1 MEERDYRN
9 LQFEEVKELI
19 ARFSSFSLGRD
30 NLMNLQPE
38 HNRLMLQRRLDR
50 LKEALALTVSYGP
63 MPFSG
68 IHDIKEEVD
77 LAMKDGTLNAGELLR
92 IADQAYGIEKIKDY
106 FAGCQLP
113 KENLEDLIAA
123 LYVCKETSREI
134 NRCIGG
140 DGNVN
145 DNASSHLAAI
155 RRQLK
160 NLQASISRKMGEF
173 INKNSRY
180 LQENIT
186 ATRNDRTVVL
196 VKNTYKN
203 TVEGLQYGSSASGMA
218 VYVEPAELV
227 GMNNELQQTKSEETE
242 EIKRILF
249 ALSQKVKQDGAR
261 LLANTETLGLL
272 DCLFAMGQWAARND
286 GTVGE
291 IAQSDLVIRKARHPL
306 IDSARV
312 VANSYTMIKPVRTI
326 LITGPNT
333 GGKTVS
339 LKIIGLFS
347 LMLSCGMP
355 LLCESAS
362 IPLFEEIYTDIGD
375 SQSITDELSTFSGH
389 IKNLAEICQQ
399 ANGRSLVILDE
410 LGGATDPA
418 EGQALASAV
427 LEHLRSRGVYVVA
440 TTHFSKLKAY
450 AREHED
456 IMISSMEFDRE
467 DIKPTY
473 RYIEN
478 TIGQSY
484 AIEIAR
490 RYGIGDDIIETARNF
505 KSEQQTDSDRLLETL
520 QGQIEEV
527 RQQKE
532 RLDKKAERL
541 KRENEQLKQDK
552 QQLKIDQ
559 REIIDKAQKEA
570 AEVVLQAS
578 ERAEEII
585 DELKKQNSYSIK
597 EVARLK
603 HEMEELA
610 PEMEEEV
617 DGEITVGDYVRIG
630 SSSQKG
636 EVIEMDRKSAI
647 VNCDGLKIQCKLSS
661 LVRLARPAVKE
672 KPKNASSSKVV
683 KSSGFSIEL
692 NLLGYRVDEA
702 LEAMDKFLDN
712 ALVANVP
719 FVRIVHGMGTGA
731 LRTAIWNRLRTYK
744 FVKKFEHAGQGEGST
759 GVTVV
764 TFRE

>member
-19 ARFSSFSLGRD
+19 AGFSSFSLGRE
-30 NLMNLQPE
+30 NLMNLEPE
-38 HNRLMLQRRLDR
+38 HNRLLLQRRLDR
-50 LKEALALTVSYGP
+50 LKEALAMTVSYGP

-68 IHDIKEEVD
+68 IHDIKDEVD
-77 LAMKDGTLNAGELLR
+77 LAMKDGILNPGELLK
-92 IADQAYGIEKIKDY
+92 IADQAYGIEKIRDY
-106 FAGCQLP
+106 FAGCQTE
-113 KENLEDLIAA
+113 KTNLEDLISA
-123 LYVCKETSREI
+123 LAECRQTSQEI
-134 NRCIGG
+134 NRCVGS

-145 DNASSHLAAI
+145 DNASSRLASI
-155 RRQLK
+155 RRKLK
-160 NLQASISRKMGEF
+160 SMQSSIAGKIADF
-173 INKNSRY
+173 IKKNGKY

-203 TVEGLQYGSSASGMA
+203 TVEGLQYGTSASGMA

-227 GMNNELQQTKSEETE
+227 VMNNQIQQTRSEETE

-249 ALSQKVKQDGAR
+249 SLSQKVKADGAR

-291 IAQSDLVIRKARHPL
+291 ISPSDLLIRKARHPL

-312 VANSYTMIKPVRTI
+312 VANSYSMIKPVRTI

-347 LMLSCGMP
+347 LMLASGMP
-355 LLCESAS
+355 LLCESAE
-362 IPLFEEIYTDIGD
+362 IPLFDDIYTDIGD

-389 IKNLAEICQQ
+389 IRNLAEICRQ
-399 ANGRSLVILDE
+399 ATGRSLVVLDE
-410 LGGATDPA
+410 LGGATDPM

-427 LEHLRSRGVYVVA
+427 LEHLRLKGAYVVA
-440 TTHFSKLKAY
+440 TTHYSKLKAY

-456 IMISSMEFDRE
+456 IMISSMEFDRQ

-490 RYGIGDDIIETARNF
+490 RYGVSDDILEKAQQF
-505 KSEQQTDSDRLLETL
+505 KKEQQTDSDRLLENL

-532 RLDKKAERL
+532 RLDRKAERL
-541 KRENEQLKQDK
+541 KRESEQIKQDR
-552 QQLKIDQ
+552 QQLKTDQ
-559 REIIDKAQKEA
+559 REILDKAQKEA
-570 AEVVLQAS
+570 AEVVAQAS

-597 EVARLK
+597 DVARLK

-610 PEMEEEV
+610 PEMEEEI
-617 DGEITVGDYVRIG
+617 DGEITIGDYVRIG

-647 VNCDGLKIQCKLSS
+647 VNCDGLKIQCKLAS
-661 LVRLARPAVKE
+661 LVKLARPAEKE
-672 KPKNASSSKVV
+672 APKKASSSKVV

-731 LRTAIWNRLRTYK
+731 LRSAIWNRLKTYR

>member
-1 MEERDYRN
+1 MNDYRN
-9 LQFEEVKELI
+9 LQFEEVKQLI
-19 ARFSSFSLGRD
+19 CKFSSFSLGEE
-30 NLMNLQPE
+30 NIKALQPVRS
-38 HNRLMLQRRLDR
+38 RLQLQLKLDR
-50 LKEALALTVSYGP
+50 MKEALALTVSYGP

-68 IHDIKEEVD
+68 IHDISNEVS
-77 LAMKDGTLNAGELLR
+77 LALKDGTLNPSELLR

-106 FAGCQLP
+106 FASSQME
-113 KENLEDLIAA
+113 KKNLEDLVAA
-123 LYVCKETSREI
+123 LYVCRDTSAQI
-134 NRCIGG
+134 NRCISN

-160 NLQASISRKMGEF
+160 NLQASISRKMAEF
-173 INKNSRY
+173 ISHNGRY

-218 VYVEPAELV
+218 VYVEPSALV
-227 GMNNELQQTKSEETE
+227 GLNNELQQTRSDEQE
-242 EIKRILF
+242 EIKKILF
-249 ALSQKVKQDGAR
+249 SLSQSVKKDGAK
-261 LLANTETLGLL
+261 LLANTETLGVL
-272 DCLFAMGQWAARND
+272 DCLFAMAQWAAAND

-291 IAQSDLVIRKARHPL
+291 ISESDLIISKARHPL
-306 IDSARV
+306 IDSAKV
-312 VANSYTMIKPVRTI
+312 VANSYSMVKPVRTI

-347 LMLSCGMP
+347 LMLACGMP
-355 LLCESAS
+355 LLCQSAA
-362 IPLFEEIYTDIGD
+362 IPLFDEIYSDIGD
-375 SQSITDELSTFSGH
+375 SQSITDDLSTFSGH
-389 IKNLAEICQQ
+389 IQKLARICDQ
-399 ANGRSLVILDE
+399 ATGRSLVILDE

-427 LEHLRSRGVYVVA
+427 LEHLRTRGVYVVA
-440 TTHFSKLKAY
+440 TTHFNKLKSY
-450 AREHED
+450 ARQHGD
-456 IMISSMEFDRE
+456 IMISSMEFDQQ
-467 DIKPTY
+467 DLKPTY

-490 RYGIGDDIIETARNF
+490 RYGIDEKIVENALTF
-505 KSEQQTDSDRLLETL
+505 KREQQTDSDILLENL
-520 QGQIEEV
+520 QQQIEEV

-532 RLDKKAERL
+532 RLDRKAERL
-541 KRENEQLKQDK
+541 KRENDELKQQK
-552 QQLKIDQ
+552 RQLKIDQ
-559 REIIDKAQKEA
+559 REIIDKAQQQA
-570 AEVVLQAS
+570 AEVVSQAS

-585 DELKKQNSYSIK
+585 DELKKQNSYSVK
-597 EVARLK
+597 DVARLK
-603 HEMEELA
+603 HEISQLS
-610 PEMEEEV
+610 PEIEQEI
-617 DGEITVGDYVRIG
+617 DGEITIGDYVRIG

-647 VNCDGLKIQCKLSS
+647 VNCDGLKIQSKLNN
-661 LVRLARPAVKE
+661 LVKLARPQAKAEVK
-672 KPKNASSSKVV
+672 KAASKVV
-683 KSSGFSIEL
+683 RSSGFSIEL

-731 LRTAIWNRLRTYK
+731 LRSAIWNRLRTYK
-744 FVKKFEHAGQGEGST
+744 FVKKFEHAAAAEGSS

>member
-19 ARFSSFSLGRD
+19 SKFSSFSLGCA
-30 NLMNLQPE
+30 NILNLQPV
-38 HNRLMLQRRLDR
+38 HNRLELQRRLDR
-50 LKEALALTVSYGP
+50 MKEALALTVSYGP

-68 IHDIKEEVD
+68 IHDITEEVE
-77 LAMKDGTLNAGELLR
+77 LAIKDGTLNAGELLK
-92 IADQAYGIEKIKDY
+92 IADQAYGIEKIRDY
-106 FAGCQLP
+106 FDSCEGE
-113 KENLEDLIAA
+113 KKSLEDLISA
-123 LYVCKETSREI
+123 LNICRDTSREI
-134 NRCIGG
+134 NRCISS
-140 DGNVN
+140 DGSVN
-145 DNASSHLAAI
+145 DNASSRLANL

-160 NLQASISRKMGEF
+160 KLQGDISRKMADF
-173 INKNSRY
+173 ISHNGRY

-186 ATRNDRTVVL
+186 AMRNDRTVVL

-203 TVEGLQYGSSASGMA
+203 TVEGLQYGTSASGMA
-218 VYVEPAELV
+218 VYVEPSALV
-227 GMNNELQQTKSEETE
+227 GLNNELQQTKSEEQE

-249 ALSQKVKQDGAR
+249 SLSQLVKKDGQK
-261 LLANTETLGLL
+261 LLANTETLGIL
-272 DCLFAMGQWAARND
+272 DCLFAMGQWAARYD

-291 IAQSDLVIRKARHPL
+291 IADSDLRIMKARHPL
-306 IDSARV
+306 IDSAKV

-355 LLCESAS
+355 LLCQEAS
-362 IPLFEEIYTDIGD
+362 IPLFDEIYSDIGD
-375 SQSITDELSTFSGH
+375 SQSISDDLSTFSGH
-389 IKNLAEICQQ
+389 IQKLAEICRN
-399 ANGRSLVILDE
+399 ATGRSLVILDE
-410 LGGATDPA
+410 LGSATDPI

-427 LEHLRSRGVYVVA
+427 LEFLRSRGVYVVA

-450 AREHED
+450 ARQHDD
-456 IMISSMEFDRE
+456 IMIASMEFDQQ
-467 DIKPTY
+467 DLKPTY
-473 RYIEN
+473 RYLEN

-490 RYGIGDDIIETARNF
+490 RYGIDDQIIDKAHQF
-505 KSEQQTDSDRLLETL
+505 KSEQQSDSDRLLENL
-520 QGQIEEV
+520 QQQIEEV

-532 RLDKKAERL
+532 RLDRKAERL
-541 KRENEQLKQDK
+541 KKENEQIREDRR
-552 QQLKIDQ
+552 QLKLDQ
-559 REIIDKAQKEA
+559 REIIEKANQQA
-570 AEVVLQAS
+570 AEVVAEAS

-585 DELKKQNSYSIK
+585 EELKKQNNYSIK
-597 EVARLK
+597 DVARLK
-603 HEMEELA
+603 HEISELS
-610 PEMEEEV
+610 PQIEEEI
-617 DGEITVGDYVRIG
+617 DGEIKIGDYVRIG

-647 VNCDGLKIQCKLSS
+647 INCDGLKIQSKLNN
-661 LVRLARPAVKE
+661 LVRLARPREPE
-672 KPKNASSSKVV
+672 KPRNAASSKVV
-683 KSSGFSIEL
+683 KSSSFAIEL

-702 LEAMDKFLDN
+702 LETMDKFLDN

-731 LRTAIWNRLRTYK
+731 LRTAIWNRLRTLKY
-744 FVKKFEHAGQGEGST
+744 VKKFEHGGQGDGGS
-759 GVTVV
+759 GVTIV

>member
-1 MEERDYRN
+1 MSDYRN
-9 LQFEEVKELI
+9 LQFEEVKQLI
-19 ARFSSFSLGRD
+19 CKFSSFSLGQT
-30 NLMNLQPE
+30 NIMNLQPVKSKLE
-38 HNRLMLQRRLDR
+38 LQRKLDR
-50 LKEALALTVSYGP
+50 EKEALALTVSYGP

-68 IHDIKEEVD
+68 VHDIIGEVE
-77 LAMKDGTLNAGELLR
+77 LAFKDGTLNPSELLK
-92 IADQAYGIEKIKDY
+92 IADQAYGIERIKDY
-106 FAGCQLP
+106 FNNCKAE
-113 KENLEDLIAA
+113 KNNLEDLISA
-123 LYVCKETSREI
+123 LYVCRETSAQI
-134 NRCIGG
+134 NRCIGS

-155 RRQLK
+155 RRQIR
-160 NLQASISRKMGEF
+160 NLQGSISKKMAEF
-173 INKNSRY
+173 ISHNGKY

-203 TVEGLQYGSSASGMA
+203 TVEGLQYGTSASGMA
-218 VYVEPAELV
+218 VYVEPSALV
-227 GMNNELQQTKSEETE
+227 GLNNELQQTKSEELE

-249 ALSQKVKQDGAR
+249 SLSQSVKKDGPK

-272 DCLFAMGQWAARND
+272 DCLFAMAQWAHAND

-291 IAQSDLVIRKARHPL
+291 ISDSDLQIYKARHPL
-306 IDSARV
+306 IDSSRV
-312 VANSYTMIKPVRTI
+312 VANTYTMIKPVRTI

-347 LMLSCGMP
+347 LMMASGMP
-355 LLCESAS
+355 LLCEKAS
-362 IPLFEEIYTDIGD
+362 IPLFDEIYSDIGD
-375 SQSITDELSTFSGH
+375 SQSITDDLSTFSGH
-389 IKNLAEICQQ
+389 IQKLAEICSK
-399 ANGRSLVILDE
+399 ATGRSLVILDE
-410 LGGATDPA
+410 LGSATDPA

-440 TTHFSKLKAY
+440 TTHFSKLKSY
-450 AREHED
+450 AREHGD
-456 IMISSMEFDRE
+456 IMISSMEFDQQ
-467 DIKPTY
+467 DLKPTY

-484 AIEIAR
+484 AIQIAR
-490 RYGIGDDIIETARNF
+490 RYGIDEEIVEKAMAF
-505 KSEQQTDSDRLLETL
+505 KLEQQSDSDRLLENL
-520 QGQIEEV
+520 QQQIEEV

-541 KRENEQLKQDK
+541 RRENEQLKEGK
-552 QQLKIDQ
+552 RQLKADQ
-559 REIIDKAQKEA
+559 REIIEKAEQQA
-570 AEVVLQAS
+570 AEVVAQAS

-585 DELKKQNSYSIK
+585 DELKKQESYNIK
-597 EVARLK
+597 EVAKLK
-603 HEMEELA
+603 HEIQQLA
-610 PEMEEEV
+610 PEKEQEI
-617 DGEITVGDYVRIG
+617 DGEITIGDYVRIG

-647 VNCDGLKIQCKLSS
+647 VNCDGLKIQSKLNN
-661 LVRLARPAVKE
+661 LVRLA
-672 KPKNASSSKVV
+672 KPVDKPQSKKTASSKVV

-731 LRTAIWNRLRTYK
+731 LRSAIWARLRTYK
-744 FVKKFEHAGQGEGST
+744 FVKKFEHAAAAEGSS